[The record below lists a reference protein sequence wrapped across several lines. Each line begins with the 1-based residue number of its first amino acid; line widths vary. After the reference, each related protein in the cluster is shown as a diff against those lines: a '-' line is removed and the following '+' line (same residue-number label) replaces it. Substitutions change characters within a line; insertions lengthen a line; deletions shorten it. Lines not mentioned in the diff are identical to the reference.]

1 MDILTPRGQE
11 SRKWEDRAVDIWS
24 SHYPQI
30 AYVSTDKDKP
40 CAVDAILVKDKQ
52 IVGVV
57 EQKSRPSL
65 TVVEFMGDHKGE
77 WLVTHQKIK
86 DGVAIAQA
94 LHTKFVGF
102 LYLPEADLLMFKTI
116 WHPDQGWTVPIKVH
130 ETKTQATINGG
141 IAVRENA
148 FIDMKNA
155 TVLYGDADGRQTAE

>member
-1 MDILTPRGQE
+1 
-11 SRKWEDRAVDIWS
+11 VDIWS

-86 DGVAIAQA
+86 DSVAIAQA